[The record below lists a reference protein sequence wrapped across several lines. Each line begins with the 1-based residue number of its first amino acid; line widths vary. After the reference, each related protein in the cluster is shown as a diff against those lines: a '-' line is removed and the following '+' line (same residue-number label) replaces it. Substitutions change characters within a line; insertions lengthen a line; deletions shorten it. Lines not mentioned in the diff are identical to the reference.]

1 MEPKI
6 DEAEEKDENEDE
18 PEVVPEYTNIEDC
31 KEKIENSKF
40 EKNVAELMCI
50 NKKNLYINIVIL
62 TLVLIFV
69 TDWHEIL
76 KFGE

>member
-6 DEAEEKDENEDE
+6 DEEREENE
-18 PEVVPEYTNIEDC
+18 PEVVPEPTNIEDC
-31 KEKIENSKF
+31 KEKRDNLKF

-50 NKKNLYINIVIL
+50 NKKNLYVNILIL
-62 TLVLIFV
+62 TLVLIHV
-69 TDWHEIL
+69 TDWHEML